1 MMNRLGRI
9 AQTIEFTVAGLVTAG
24 ILALHLNVMQHAGPL
39 WRDEISSLRI
49 ATMTTLG
56 GFWSA
61 LVYDP
66 VPAFFFGVVRLWN
79 WTCAGASD
87 ESLRHLG
94 FGIGLGVTAAL
105 WISAWHMRKAPPLW
119 ALLLF
124 GLSPVALVWGDSMRA
139 YGLGCLFNIL
149 AVGCIWKATCERPR
163 AVQIVAAAAAVLASV
178 QCLFPNSL
186 LIFAAISGA
195 TIVAMTQ
202 RWWRTVLIMLGIG
215 LGAALSLLP
224 YAGIIHSTQSWSRL
238 CSAGVNSTWILTMLY
253 HTLQSGGQ
261 LAANLWIAG
270 AAIAL
275 LMLLLAAA
283 RPQLLGMNADD
294 RNLAIYA
301 GITLSIAAGTTV
313 CFLTWVGWATSLWY
327 YLPVM
332 STAVV
337 CIDSVSRVVRKN
349 AIASMINSLLVLFAA
364 MALSPLAL
372 QATNVRLTNVDLTT
386 NALAQLAQPDDLIV
400 VDNYFYSIS
409 FNRYYH
415 GKAPWVSVPN
425 VDDFSLHRWD
435 LLTDSMR
442 RSHPIEPVVNRID
455 QTLKAGHDVYVVGFA
470 FTNPGVAPLPDL
482 PIAPTGG
489 SGWSLWPY
497 VRQWPQQIAYAVK
510 THGEHGKIIS
520 VRCAQPIS
528 IVENVRTIV
537 VSGWKETKMAA
548 LP

>member
-9 AQTIEFTVAGLVTAG
+9 ARTIEFTVAGLITAG
-24 ILALHLNVMQHAGPL
+24 IVVLHLSVMQHAGPL
-39 WRDEISSLRI
+39 WRDEISSVRV
-49 ATMTTLG
+49 ATMPTLG
-56 GFWSA
+56 GLWSA

-66 VPAFFFGVVRLWN
+66 VPAFFFALLRCWN
-79 WTCAGASD
+79 WICSGASD

-105 WISAWHMRKAPPLW
+105 WISAWSMKKAPPLW

-149 AVGCIWKATCERPR
+149 AVGCIWRATCEQPR
-163 AVQIVAAAAAVLASV
+163 AAQIVGAAVTVLGSV

-186 LIFAAISGA
+186 LVFAAISGA
-195 TIVAMTQ
+195 TVVAITQ
-202 RWWRTVLIMLGIG
+202 RWWRTALIMPGIG

-224 YAGIIHSTQSWSRL
+224 YAGIIHSTQSWSKL
-238 CSAGVNSTWILTMLY
+238 CSAGVNSTWIFTMLY
-253 HTLQSGGQ
+253 RTLLSGGQ
-261 LAANLWIAG
+261 LAANLWMAG
-270 AAIAL
+270 AAMAL
-275 LMLLLAAA
+275 LLLLLAAV
-283 RPQLLGMNADD
+283 RPRLLRMDAED
-294 RNLAIYA
+294 RNLAMYA
-301 GITLSIAAGTTV
+301 GITLSIAAAATI

-337 CIDSVSRVVRKN
+337 CIDSVSRLTRKS
-349 AIASMINSLLVLFAA
+349 AIASMLNSLLVLVAA
-364 MALSPLAL
+364 MALSPVAL
-372 QATNVRLTNVDLTT
+372 QATAVRLTNVDLTT
-386 NALAQLAQPDDLIV
+386 RALTQLAQPDDLIV
-400 VDNYFYSIS
+400 VDNYFYGIS

-415 GKAPWVSVPN
+415 GRTPWVSVPN
-425 VDDFSLHRWD
+425 LDDFTLHRWD
-435 LLTDSMR
+435 LLTESMR
-442 RSHPIEPVVNRID
+442 RLHPIEPVVERID

-470 FTNPGVAPLPDL
+470 FTNPGAVPPLDLPVAP
-482 PIAPTGG
+482 ARG
-489 SGWSLWPY
+489 SAWCLWPY
-497 VRQWPQQIAYAVK
+497 VRQWPQQIAYAVRS
-510 THGEHGKIIS
+510 HGEHGKIVS
-520 VRCAQPIS
+520 VRCEQPIS